1 MDHKS
6 WIEINPQHQYYNM
19 ENLQNSEGEERVCQA
34 SEQARERARELA
46 REGGKTNGFLGSSD
60 SLAHSLHYLAPSSL
74 DMQLRF
80 VERQSVHPTN
90 GARPGAEG
98 GRARAGGTSFLPSF
112 PRSLGPLGNQF
123 HGDPPFAMLTWTRGV
138 RPDRQTDRQTEV
150 APINACCQE
159 ALRETSVP
167 VP

>member
-1 MDHKS
+1 MHRIIRTAPRLSKA
-6 WIEINPQHQYYNM
+6 
-19 ENLQNSEGEERVCQA
+19 G
-34 SEQARERARELA
+34 ELA
-46 REGGKTNGFLGSSD
+46 REERKTNGFRGSSD
-60 SLAHSLHYLAPSSL
+60 SLLLSLTHSTISLAPSL